1 MNKPHEPEANLV
13 PSQTELL
20 YDHQDI
26 AHSIRRISEYL
37 IKRFAANIENNAKFL
52 ELIPK
57 FDRASL
63 TLQRLSSII
72 CHILPMEQKIL
83 GARIELLPPSTNK
96 LTNEDFAMVIA
107 TAKQF
112 GLLKEG
118 AEEKIEDLIDEFNL
132 RKQVNIAHDTNKE
145 GDENE

>member
-1 MNKPHEPEANLV
+1 MPTDNKEELPV
-13 PSQTELL
+13 PSQAELL

-26 AHSIRRISEYL
+26 ARSIRRISEYM
-37 IKRFAANIENNAKFL
+37 IKRFAANIDSDAKFL

-63 TLQRLSSII
+63 TLQRLNSII
-72 CHILPMEQKIL
+72 CNILPMEQKIL
-83 GARIELLPPSTNK
+83 EARIELLPPPSSQ
-96 LTNEDFAMVIA
+96 LTNEDFAMVIS

-118 AEEKIEDLIDEFNL
+118 AEDKIEDLIDEFNQ

-145 GDENE
+145 GDTHE